1 MKITIPD
8 DYVGAARQ
16 LPSFSKVA
24 AHEVEIWSDIVR
36 DPTILAS
43 RLKDTEAV
51 VLIRERTKITE
62 QVLSGAPK
70 LRMLTINGPCPHVDV
85 EACTRRGVLVCASH
99 PRQPRGAAELT
110 WALILASMRNIP
122 QEVQRLKSGQWQGS
136 LGRSLR
142 GRTLGIYGYGRIG
155 SALAEYGKAFGMD
168 VLVWSRER
176 GRNAAAA
183 AGFATIATKEELF
196 RRSDVLTL
204 AIRLVPETRGCITAA
219 DLASMKPGALFVN
232 TARDGLV
239 ESGALVAGL
248 KAGRPAF
255 AAIDVYDEEPLTR
268 TDHPL
273 LQLPNAVCTPHLGF
287 VEAEQLDDY
296 FSDQYDRIL
305 AYASG
310 KPVDVINPAAMNHE
324 HFAGRWSVP
333 VT

>member
-8 DYVGAARQ
+8 DYVDAARQ

-24 AHEVEIWSDIVR
+24 THEVEVWTDIVR
-36 DPTILAS
+36 DPAVLAS
-43 RLKDTEAV
+43 RLGTTEAI
-51 VLIRERTKITE
+51 VLIRERTKITKQILE
-62 QVLSGAPK
+62 GAPK

-85 EACTRRGVLVCASH
+85 EACTSRGVLVCSSH

-122 QEVQRLKSGQWQGS
+122 NEVLRLKSGQWQGS

-155 SALAEYGKAFGMD
+155 SALAEYGKAFGMT

-176 GRNAAAA
+176 GRKAAED
-183 AGFATIATKEELF
+183 AGYATVATKEELF

-204 AIRLVPETRGCITAA
+204 AVRLVPETRASITAA

-232 TARDGLV
+232 TARAGLV
-239 ESGALVAGL
+239 ETGALEAGL
-248 KAGRPAF
+248 KKGFPAY
-255 AAIDVYDEEPLTR
+255 AAVDVYEGEPLTR

-273 LQLPNAVCTPHLGF
+273 FDMPNVICTPHLGF

-296 FSDQYDRIL
+296 FSDQYGRIL
-305 AYASG
+305 SYVAN
-310 KPVDVINPAAMNHE
+310 KPVDVINPEALKHP
-324 HFAGRWSVP
+324 HFAGRW
-333 VT
+333 

>member
-8 DYVGAARQ
+8 DYVDAARQ
-16 LPSFSKVA
+16 LPSFSKLAGHDVQ
-24 AHEVEIWSDIVR
+24 VLTDIVR
-36 DPTILAS
+36 DPAILAS
-43 RLKDTEAV
+43 RLGDTEAI
-51 VLIRERTKITE
+51 VLIRERTRITE
-62 QVLSGAPK
+62 QVLADAPK

-85 EACTRRGVLVCASH
+85 EACTRRGVLMCSSH

-122 QEVQRLKSGQWQGS
+122 HEMQRLKSGQWQGS

-155 SALAEYGKAFGMD
+155 SALAEYGKAFGMT

-183 AGFATIATKEELF
+183 AGYATVDTKEELI
-196 RRSDVLTL
+196 RRADVLTL
-204 AIRLVPETRGCITAA
+204 AVRLVAETRHSITAA
-219 DLASMKPGALFVN
+219 DLASMKPDALFVN
-232 TARDGLV
+232 TARDSLV
-239 ESGALVAGL
+239 EPGALVAAL
-248 KAGRPAF
+248 KMGRPGF
-255 AAIDVYDEEPLTR
+255 AAVDVYDEEPVTR

-273 LQLPNAVCTPHLGF
+273 LQLPNVVCTPHLGF

-310 KPVDVINPAAMNHE
+310 KPVDVINPEALNHK
-324 HFAGRWSVP
+324 HFAGRWP
-333 VT
+333 